1 MDVPGTLS
9 STSSYPGSPFSPWSR
24 QGLSSPSP
32 GSASSLEMFR
42 EEPEKAKRSIIRTE
56 TKELDGVLKAG

>member
-24 QGLSSPSP
+24 QGLCSPSP
-32 GSASSLEMFR
+32 GSASFLETFR
-42 EEPEKAKRSIIRTE
+42 EEPERAKKSIIRTE
-56 TKELDGVLKAG
+56 TKELDSVVEAS